1 MISRYLTEKLK
12 ISLLPDFPSLR
23 ERAMPRP
30 LPAPQVLDA
39 EFLQIRAKIL
49 ELAASLDRLDRGDG
63 DVADDPRMRLVMGGL
78 SILSDDEPGRAERLQ
93 LLFSQAYE
101 DGWRKRMGI

>member
-1 MISRYLTEKLK
+1 
-12 ISLLPDFPSLR
+12 
-23 ERAMPRP
+23 MPRP

-63 DVADDPRMRLVMGGL
+63 EVDDDPRMRLVRGGI
-78 SILSDDEPGRAERLQ
+78 SILLEEETGRAERMQ

-101 DGWRKRMGI
+101 DGWRQRLGI

>member
-1 MISRYLTEKLK
+1 M
-12 ISLLPDFPSLR
+12 
-23 ERAMPRP
+23 
-30 LPAPQVLDA
+30 PAPQVLDA

-49 ELAASLDRLDRGDG
+49 ELAAALDRLDRGDG
-63 DVADDPRMRLVMGGL
+63 EVADDPRMRLVAGGL
-78 SILSDDEPGRAERLQ
+78 SILREDEPGRAERMQ